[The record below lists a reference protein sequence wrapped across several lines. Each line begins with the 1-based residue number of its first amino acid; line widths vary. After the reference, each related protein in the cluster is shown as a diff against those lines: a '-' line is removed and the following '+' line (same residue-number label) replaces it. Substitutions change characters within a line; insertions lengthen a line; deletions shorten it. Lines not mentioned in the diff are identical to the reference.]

1 MSPQSPI
8 LIKRTFPWTDTV
20 QGQAVAF
27 RLMTRED
34 QLAIVSLARSLDDV
48 DLAFLRQDITQPAVV
63 DEWIEQIERGRT
75 ITILVEIQGRVAGYG
90 SLFHDEMLWTSHIG
104 EIRLLVS
111 GKYRG
116 LGLAKRLAAELFHIA
131 REMRLERVVCQIPA
145 AQARVRHMLERLG
158 FSPDAILGDWI
169 MSRDG
174 QMHDLIIM
182 SRPPD
187 ELIIA

>member
-8 LIKRTFPWTDTV
+8 IIKRTFPWTDTI
-20 QGQAVAF
+20 QGQAVTF

-48 DLAFLRQDITQPAVV
+48 DLAFLRQDITQTATV
-63 DEWIEQIERGRT
+63 DEWIGQIERGRT
-75 ITILVEIQGRVAGYG
+75 ITILVEIQGRVVGYG

-116 LGLAKRLAAELFHIA
+116 LGLAKRLAVELFHIA
-131 REMRLERVVCQIPA
+131 REMRLERVICQIPA
-145 AQARVRHMLERLG
+145 AQTRVRQMFERLG
-158 FSPDAILGDWI
+158 FSPEAILSDWI

-174 QMHDLIIM
+174 ETHDLIIM

-187 ELIIA
+187 ELVIV